1 MQNLLQNIAKRVS
14 LNPTLIEQIELNFE
28 PITVKRGERILSEHQ
43 RARYLYFVEKGVLHN
58 YYYHKERQITSW
70 FYAENAFVTAW
81 HSFYMQQA
89 SYEEIKCL
97 EDSVLYRISY
107 TNYQKLIIDSTEQ
120 VIEQNYRTR

>member
-70 FYAENAFVTAW
+70 F
-81 HSFYMQQA
+81 
-89 SYEEIKCL
+89 
-97 EDSVLYRISY
+97 
-107 TNYQKLIIDSTEQ
+107 
-120 VIEQNYRTR
+120 